1 MGAAQILP
9 DAVGGQAI
17 VPPFADFFSV
27 GAGKHLGEVIHPNAK
42 AAVLGDAVDAGEKFL
57 GDESAVVGFAR
68 LEAVVAGAAVIEG
81 ECFTKI
87 IQELR
92 AAATAALGVVDNL
105 AELGASD
112 RLFVRVRNLVEEVRL
127 FRNIA
132 GAEEEQAIA
141 GQAVATRA
149 AGFLIIALNV
159 FG

>member
-1 MGAAQILP
+1 M
-9 DAVGGQAI
+9 
-17 VPPFADFFSV
+17 
-27 GAGKHLGEVIHPNAK
+27 
-42 AAVLGDAVDAGEKFL
+42 
-57 GDESAVVGFAR
+57 
-68 LEAVVAGAAVIEG
+68 
-81 ECFTKI
+81 
-87 IQELR
+87 
-92 AAATAALGVVDNL
+92 DNL

>member
-1 MGAAQILP
+1 M
-9 DAVGGQAI
+9 
-17 VPPFADFFSV
+17 
-27 GAGKHLGEVIHPNAK
+27 IHPDAK
-42 AAVLGDAVDAGEKFL
+42 AAVLRDAVDAGEEFL
-57 GDESAVVGFAR
+57 GHDGAVVSFAR

-87 IQELR
+87 IQEFR

-105 AELGASD
+105 PKLGAGD
-112 RLFVRVRNLVEEVRL
+112 RLFVGVRNLVEEVCL

-132 GAEEEQAIA
+132 GAEEQEAIA
-141 GQAVATRA
+141 GEAVATRA